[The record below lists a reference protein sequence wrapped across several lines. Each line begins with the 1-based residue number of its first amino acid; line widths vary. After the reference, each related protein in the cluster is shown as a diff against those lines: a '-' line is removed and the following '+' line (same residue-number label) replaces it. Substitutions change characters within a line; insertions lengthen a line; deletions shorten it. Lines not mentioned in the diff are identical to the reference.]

1 MRPYLTIHHK
11 IQEIVALLLSV
22 IALIIT
28 LVVANTLGDDIPVH
42 WDLFGN
48 ADRYGSATE
57 FLIFPIMT
65 LVVVLVLIV
74 CVNFL
79 PIRLLNIPVK
89 PKQGREALIYRDT
102 AYLLTLY
109 GVELAVYT
117 LVETIA
123 IAYGTGTFIAASPL
137 VLIVVMVI
145 TFVGVIIKCLKDNR

>member
-57 FLIFPIMT
+57 FLIFPVMT

-79 PIRLLNIPVK
+79 PIRLLNMPVK
-89 PKQGREALIYRDT
+89 PKQ
-102 AYLLTLY
+102 
-109 GVELAVYT
+109 
-117 LVETIA
+117 
-123 IAYGTGTFIAASPL
+123 
-137 VLIVVMVI
+137 
-145 TFVGVIIKCLKDNR
+145 